1 MDPNKVFCHNPAC
14 PARGKLGCGNIS
26 IHSLK
31 QGRYICHVCGK
42 TFTESKGTA
51 FYRLRHPV
59 GLVTQVVTLLAYG
72 CPIAAIV
79 AAFGLDERTVAS
91 WQRRAGTHC
100 QGVHEHLVVRPHEL
114 GQIQADEIRVKHQGG
129 IVWMAM
135 ALWVSTRL
143 WLGGAVSACRDGNLI
158 TCLIEQI
165 RRCAL
170 YCPLLFCTDGF
181 KAYVSAIQTVFRTP
195 VLTGKL
201 GRPHLR
207 EWDNVCIVQVVKEY
221 SAHATKRVVGVIRRI
236 AQGTQKQVHLLL
248 QKTQNTTQAH
258 VAYIERLNGTF
269 RSRIVA
275 LIRRGRSLFRQ
286 SETLQQAMYLVGTVY
301 NFCAPHRSLRKVLY
315 LPGNGFQSR
324 HWIPRTPAMAA
335 GITDHIWTMQELL
348 SYQVPLPPWKP
359 PKRRGRPSKRIK
371 ELIDQW
377 VT

>member
-1 MDPNKVFCHNPAC
+1 MDPSKVLCHNPDC
-14 PARGKLGCGNIS
+14 PARGKKGRGNIR
-26 IHSLK
+26 IHSRK
-31 QGRYICHVCGK
+31 QRRYICNVCKK
-42 TFTESKGTA
+42 TFTESQGTV
-51 FYRLRHPV
+51 FYRLRHPKEF
-59 GLVTQVVTLLAYG
+59 VTQMITLLTYG
-72 CPIAAIV
+72 CPTAAIV

-91 WQRRAGTHC
+91 WQRRAGLHC
-100 QGVHEHLVVRPHEL
+100 QKVHEHLVGQPHEL

-158 TCLIEQI
+158 TRLMEQV

-170 YCPLLFCTDGF
+170 HRPLLFCTDGF
-181 KAYVSAIQTVFRTP
+181 LAYVSAIQKVFRTP

-201 GRPHLR
+201 GRPNLR

-221 SAHATKRVVGVIRRI
+221 SAKRVVGVIRRVS
-236 AQGTQKQVHLLL
+236 QGTQKQVQLLL
-248 QKTQNTTQAH
+248 QKTQNTAQAH

-275 LIRRGRSLFRQ
+275 LIRRGRCLFRQ
-286 SETLQQAMYLVGTVY
+286 SETLQQAMYVVGTVY

-335 GITDHIWTMQELL
+335 GITDHIWTVQELL
-348 SYQVPLPPWKP
+348 SYQVPLPPWEP
-359 PKRRGRPSKRIK
+359 PKGRGRPSKRIK
-371 ELIDQW
+371 ELIAQW